1 MEAGGISGTARSA
14 DGASGRPFALL
25 VEDEPLVA
33 IVAEESLSAIGYEPV
48 VVSTAAAALRAIQDG
63 LRPAFAVID
72 VGLPDGRGDELVPRL
87 RVLQPDLKV
96 IVVSGYT
103 EDELGAKFAGDLQ
116 AAIVAKP
123 YTELDLARAA
133 RSLGLECLEA

>member
-1 MEAGGISGTARSA
+1 MEAGDISETARSA
-14 DGASGRPFALL
+14 GGANGRPFALL

-33 IVAEESLSAIGYEPV
+33 IVAEESLSAIGYEPILAT
-48 VVSTAAAALRAIQDG
+48 TAAEAVQALQDG

-96 IVVSGYT
+96 IMVSGYG
-103 EDELGAKFAGDLQ
+103 EDELNTRFAAD
-116 AAIVAKP
+116 AHAIIVGKP

-133 RSLGLECLEA
+133 RALGLACLEA